1 MTQSFFNLNSQA
13 REGEIGIF
21 YGNLLKRL
29 IRADITW
36 SFFPPISSPASPVQM
51 SPIHIDNIVTA
62 STSVNGLQYTCIVSI
77 RWHSF
82 KTPWL
87 LLAPIE
93 RKSRYFPPCRVWT
106 IITRVQKFELPNH
119 LVVSEVNFSLEPH
132 LQLRVHPEVVK
143 PCK

>member
-13 REGEIGIF
+13 REGEVGIF

-62 STSVNGLQYTCIVSI
+62 SYLSQWPPIHLYCFNSLALLQNPMVTFGTYRTKKQVLSSLPCMDHNNTCAKV
-77 RWHSF
+77 
-82 KTPWL
+82 
-87 LLAPIE
+87 
-93 RKSRYFPPCRVWT
+93 
-106 IITRVQKFELPNH
+106 
-119 LVVSEVNFSLEPH
+119 
-132 LQLRVHPEVVK
+132 
-143 PCK
+143 